1 MEKYWPSIVGA
12 LVLLVAG
19 FFLWPRPEPVR
30 VQASPE
36 PTTNQ
41 LTGVQVNRQDEEHPG
56 EATPREPRKG
66 DAPETGGEVQLIE
79 TVVAVPLE
87 STAPPVKEWNQ
98 DDPEVKAALSELEI
112 EMFETQSCPH
122 CAAAREFFS
131 QNNISYKGHDIESD
145 SWVRET
151 LRRRAGATSVPV
163 IFIDGKM
170 IRGFSVETVQ
180 NVITEALKKRLEDR

>member
-1 MEKYWPSIVGA
+1 MEKYWPSLVGA

-19 FFLWPRPEPVR
+19 FFLWPRPEPAR
-30 VQASPE
+30 VQVAPE

-41 LTGVQVNRQDEEHPG
+41 LTGVQENQEEEEASG
-56 EATPREPRKG
+56 ESSQREPRK
-66 DAPETGGEVQLIE
+66 DKAPETGGEVQLIE

-87 STAPPVKEWNQ
+87 GTAPPVKEWNQ

-122 CAAAREFFS
+122 CEAAREFFS

-151 LRRRAGATSVPV
+151 LRRRAGVTSVPV
-163 IFIDGKM
+163 IFIDGRM
-170 IRGFSVETVQ
+170 IRGFSVEKVQ
-180 NVITEALKKRLEDR
+180 NVLTEALKKRLEGR